1 MRADGEID
9 RHKLGQLVFP
19 NATALAQL
27 NRIMHPRIYQV
38 VKARLE
44 NYRQQGADVVVIEA
58 PLLIEASWA
67 TLVDEVWVTTAPQ
80 ATVLKR
86 LEKMG
91 LSNNEA
97 MSRIRSQLPARERA
111 KLADVVINTD
121 CSPDELKAKV
131 GKLWQGLQFDTR

>member
-1 MRADGEID
+1 
-9 RHKLGQLVFP
+9 
-19 NATALAQL
+19 
-27 NRIMHPRIYQV
+27 MHPRIYQA
-38 VKARLE
+38 VKSRLE

-91 LSNNEA
+91 LSHNEA

-131 GKLWQGLQFDTR
+131 GKLQQGLQFDTR